1 MRSPVSSETRSPVWA
16 VERQQGMVTASVPG
30 PAAAAAAMSA
40 SSSSWARKQ
49 TMVVSVRLAG
59 MASTRAI
66 SAACSGARS
75 DAYRNS
81 ARIAVSRALRVAA
94 LLPRSSSRWVRNAP
108 MSAAS
113 RSPRSS

>member
-1 MRSPVSSETRSPVWA
+1 MSTKL
-16 VERQQGMVTASVPG
+16 PG
-30 PAAAAAAMSA
+30 L
-40 SSSSWARKQ
+40 Q
-49 TMVVSVRLAG
+49 MVVSVRLAG

-94 LLPRSSSRWVRNAP
+94 LLPVLFP
-108 MSAAS
+108 GG
-113 RSPRSS
+113 

>member
-1 MRSPVSSETRSPVWA
+1 
-16 VERQQGMVTASVPG
+16 
-30 PAAAAAAMSA
+30 
-40 SSSSWARKQ
+40 
-49 TMVVSVRLAG
+49 MVVSVRLAG

-94 LLPRSSSRWVRNAP
+94 LLPRSFP
-108 MSAAS
+108 GG
-113 RSPRSS
+113 